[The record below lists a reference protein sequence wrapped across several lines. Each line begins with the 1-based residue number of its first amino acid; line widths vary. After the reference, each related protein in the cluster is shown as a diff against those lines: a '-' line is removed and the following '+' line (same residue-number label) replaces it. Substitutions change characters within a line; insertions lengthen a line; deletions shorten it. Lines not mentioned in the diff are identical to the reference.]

1 VDTNTPGGVARVF
14 WLNQV
19 LVNENV
25 GLNHPI
31 SDAVGAAQRAQP
43 IRHALSVFSIV
54 VSLTPATR
62 SMDIHYAAR
71 AEEERRELTK
81 LSHQDN
87 LVFDS
92 ARGAP
97 EDFKSVSLAG
107 EG

>member
-1 VDTNTPGGVARVF
+1 
-14 WLNQV
+14 
-19 LVNENV
+19 
-25 GLNHPI
+25 LNHPI
-31 SDAVGAAQRAQP
+31 SQAVGAAQRAQP
-43 IRHALSVFSIV
+43 ITHALSAFSIV
-54 VSLTPATR
+54 VSLPATR
-62 SMDIHYAAR
+62 SMDILYAAR
-71 AEEERRELTK
+71 AEEERRRELTK